1 MNCHVLQGWGVAM
14 SLVSQVTECL
24 VSPSEVTVPSCRRAT
39 AWKPWS
45 SGVSSAGGSGGVTQ
59 GKRAEALPLENCFQ
73 TRGPRCPRHL
83 SGLAATQGVSNYG
96 GSSSRKTD
104 GFTAF
109 LQLQ

>member
-24 VSPSEVTVPSCRRAT
+24 VSPSAVTVPSCRRAT

-45 SGVSSAGGSGGVTQ
+45 SGVSSAEGSGGVTQ

-73 TRGPRCPRHL
+73 TRGPRRPRRL
-83 SGLAATQGVSNYG
+83 SGLAATQGVSNYC